1 MLPIASTRRRRRKQ
15 NGNLISTTS
24 KFGTAI
30 IGAGSLLLA
39 SQAIYIAMCTPRL
52 PPPDRSGH
60 EFEEDGLL
68 VCYYP
73 FSSDDNNNSINNVSQ
88 EVPEFLLV
96 LIGDSPVEGI
106 GNDTHCKALGGQT
119 ALAFSKLLKR
129 PVRYWSYGKSGL
141 TAKGIKEEMVPLLQR
156 VSTKHDVDAVVVS
169 CGVNN
174 VLIGQSAAPF
184 GEEVCHLLDAI
195 IKHTACHTSIIVM
208 ELLDFALMPFIPF
221 PLSKV
226 ASWRSKTLQSEMEGI
241 VNSYTQ
247 QYKYQCSQQH
257 HQQQHRRKG
266 VIGMAYMPPV
276 EEMIN
281 DTSHPLLDHITCL
294 EEKNALQLS
303 DFFAD
308 DDFHPANHGTI
319 VIGSLLASTYEHLL
333 TKAHSSRTS

>member
-1 MLPIASTRRRRRKQ
+1 MLTNASTRRSRRKQ
-15 NGNLISTTS
+15 NGNLISTTAT
-24 KFGTAI
+24 FGTAI

-39 SQAIYIAMCTPRL
+39 SQALYIAMCTPRL
-52 PPPDRSGH
+52 PPPDKSGH
-60 EFEEDGLL
+60 EFEEDGLV
-68 VCYYP
+68 VCYY
-73 FSSDDNNNSINNVSQ
+73 DDSNNNINCINP
-88 EVPEFLLV
+88 EVPEFHLV

-119 ALAFSKLLKR
+119 ALAFSKLLRR

-141 TAKGIKEEMVPLLQR
+141 TAKGIKDEMLPLLQS
-156 VSTKHDVDAVVVS
+156 VSAKHDVDAVVVS

-174 VLIGQSAAPF
+174 VLMGQSATSF
-184 GEEVCHLLDAI
+184 GEEVCQLLDAI
-195 IKHTACHTSIIVM
+195 IRHTACHTSIIVM

-241 VNSYTQ
+241 VNTYQ
-247 QYKYQCSQQH
+247 LYKYQCSEHQH
-257 HQQQHRRKG
+257 QHQHQHQRKG
-266 VIGMAYMPPV
+266 AIGMAYMPSV
-276 EEMIN
+276 EEIMN
-281 DTSHPLLDHITCL
+281 DISHPLLDHITCP

-319 VIGSLLASTYEHLL
+319 VIGSILASAYQHLL
-333 TKAHSSRTS
+333 LKARSSRAS

>member
-1 MLPIASTRRRRRKQ
+1 MLPNASTRRRRRKQ
-15 NGNLISTTS
+15 NGNLISTTA

-39 SQAIYIAMCTPRL
+39 SQALYIAMCTPRL
-52 PPPDRSGH
+52 PPPDKSGH

-68 VCYYP
+68 VCYYTY
-73 FSSDDNNNSINNVSQ
+73 SSESNNNCINNVSR
-88 EVPEFLLV
+88 EVPEFHLV

-119 ALAFSKLLKR
+119 ALAFSKLLRR

-141 TAKGIKEEMVPLLQR
+141 TAKGIKDEMVPLLQN
-156 VSTKHDVDAVVVS
+156 VSAKHDVDAVVVS

-174 VLIGQSAAPF
+174 VLIGQSATSF
-184 GEEVCHLLDAI
+184 GEEVCQLLDAI
-195 IKHTACHTSIIVM
+195 IQHTACHTSIIVM

-241 VNSYTQ
+241 VNTYTH
-247 QYKYQCSQQH
+247 QYKYQCSEYHH
-257 HQQQHRRKG
+257 HQQRKG

-276 EEMIN
+276 EEIMN
-281 DTSHPLLDHITCL
+281 DVSHPLLDHITCP

-319 VIGSLLASTYEHLL
+319 VIGSILASTYEHLL
-333 TKAHSSRTS
+333 LKAHSSLTS